1 MSLLVILRLGGSLIL
16 FFWVIAMKFL
26 KSLTL
31 IGPGFVVAATGLGA
45 GDLVA
50 AAVSGASLG
59 ASIMWAVVFGA
70 VIKLALNE
78 GLARWQLCTG
88 QSVLRGW
95 AVYLPRWVNA
105 YFFLYLLLWGFLVGA
120 ALMAACGLAANALL
134 PQLSVNAWAF
144 IHSLLALILVLFGR
158 YSFFEQAMKVLILLM
173 FTTVMAAVFSLDL
186 SALSFSQSLLVD
198 SGNKAHGRLVLAVI
212 GGVGG
217 SVTLLCYG
225 YWMAEKGWHDRSA
238 LPLARIDLGV
248 AYAITALF
256 GVGIMV
262 LAAKAAPASVQGSQ
276 ILPAMADE
284 LGRTLHPLF
293 RNVFL
298 IGVWAAVFSSMLGVW
313 QGVPYLFADV
323 LRNWQ
328 QRGGHKDVEAPLESN
343 SPFYRGFLAY
353 LALPPMLLLLMSKPV
368 WLVMLYAVTGA
379 FFMPFL
385 ALTLLYLNNR
395 IIAKGQG
402 YGVISNMMMGIAL
415 LIFSV
420 LGVQHFFF

>member
-1 MSLLVILRLGGSLIL
+1 MILYI
-16 FFWVIAMKFL
+16 WVIAMKFL
-26 KSLTL
+26 RSLTL

-50 AAVSGASLG
+50 AAVSGSSLG
-59 ASIMWAVVFGA
+59 TSIMWAVVFGA
-70 VIKLALNE
+70 IIKLALNE
-78 GLARWQLCTG
+78 GLARWQLCAG

-95 AVYLPRWVNA
+95 ANYFPRWVNA
-105 YFFLYLLLWGFLVGA
+105 YFFVYLLLWSFLVGA

-134 PQLSVNAWAF
+134 PQLSVNTWAF

-173 FTTVMAAVFSLDL
+173 FATVMVAVFSLDL
-186 SALSFSQSLLVD
+186 SAISFNQTLLVD
-198 SGNKAHGRLVLAVI
+198 SADKTHGRLVLAVI

-225 YWMAEKGWHDRSA
+225 YWMSEKGWYDRSA
-238 LPLARIDLGV
+238 LPLARIDLVV

-256 GVGIMV
+256 GMGIML
-262 LAAKAAPASVQGSQ
+262 LAAKAAPASIQGSQ
-276 ILPAMADE
+276 ILLAMADE

-313 QGVPYLFADV
+313 QGVPYLFADL

-328 QRGGHKDVEAPLESN
+328 RNDDIELGAPSLAVS
-343 SPFYRGFLAY
+343 SWPYRGFLLY

-385 ALTLLYLNNR
+385 ALTLFYLNNR
-395 IIAKGQG
+395 IIAKTHR
-402 YGVISNMMMGIAL
+402 YGIVSNLMMGLAL
-415 LIFSV
+415 LVFSA
-420 LGVQHFFF
+420 LGVQHFFY